1 MTYTTISAG
10 KNPPDEVQAIIEIP
24 AQGAP
29 VKYEVDK
36 TQDALVVDR
45 FLSTAMFYP
54 CNYGYIPQTLSEDGD
69 PIDILVV
76 TPTPVM
82 AGAVIRCRPV
92 GMLNMTDEAGVDT
105 KVLAV
110 PITKL
115 TPYYAGV
122 QAPEDLPKALLATI
136 AHFFE
141 QYKALEP
148 GKWVKVEGWEG
159 AEKAKEAIRRAV
171 ANYTTKGN

>member
-1 MTYTTISAG
+1 MSYTKITAG

-29 VKYEVDK
+29 VKYEIDK
-36 TQDALVVDR
+36 QQDALVVDR

-69 PIDILVV
+69 PLDILVV

-82 AGAVIRCRPV
+82 IGSVIRCRPI
-92 GMLNMTDEAGVDT
+92 GMLNMTDEAGVDA
-105 KVLAV
+105 KILAV

-115 TPYYAGV
+115 TPYYQHV
-122 QAPEDLPKALLATI
+122 QSPADLPPALLATI

-159 AEKAKEAIRRAV
+159 PNKAKEVINQGIRSYPS
-171 ANYTTKGN
+171 N

>member
-1 MTYTTISAG
+1 MSYSTVTAG
-10 KNPPDEVQAIIEIP
+10 KNPPDEVQAIIEIA

-69 PIDILVV
+69 PLDILVL
-76 TPTPVM
+76 TPTPVVP
-82 AGAVIRCRPV
+82 GSVIRCRPI
-92 GMLNMTDEAGVDT
+92 GMLNMTDEAGIDT
-105 KVLAV
+105 KILAV

-115 TPYYAGV
+115 TPYYQHV
-122 QAPEDLPKALLATI
+122 QSPKDLPAALLATI
-136 AHFFE
+136 GHFFE

-159 AEKAKEAIRRAV
+159 ADKAKAAIMQGIKSYQPA
-171 ANYTTKGN
+171 